1 MNTDDI
7 SHPAPSFA
15 DYLACR
21 RIPATA
27 WGDFVR
33 EKLRLRSFPEIASWA
48 DLRNVV
54 ENCREFD
61 IATSD
66 ARAAWS
72 AYQSMLRDLKRKSAS
87 QCENRPSEGTGAQL
101 LPGE

>member
-1 MNTDDI
+1 MTTDDT
-7 SHPAPSFA
+7 SHPTPSFA
-15 DYLACR
+15 DYLSCR

-33 EKLRLRSFPEIASWA
+33 EKLKLHSFPEVNSWA
-48 DLRNVV
+48 DLRCLV

-72 AYQSMLRDLKRKSAS
+72 AYQSMLRDMKRKSATG
-87 QCENRPSEGTGAQL
+87 CESRSA
-101 LPGE
+101 GEQGG

>member
-1 MNTDDI
+1 MNTDRI
-7 SHPAPSFA
+7 SHLAPSFA
-15 DYLACR
+15 DYLALR

-33 EKLRLRSFPEIASWA
+33 EKLRSNSFPEIASWA
-48 DLRNVV
+48 DLRTTV

-61 IATSD
+61 IATGD

-72 AYQSMLRDLKRKSAS
+72 AYQSMLRDMKRKSDGDAHTGS
-87 QCENRPSEGTGAQL
+87 AEGQSA
-101 LPGE
+101 